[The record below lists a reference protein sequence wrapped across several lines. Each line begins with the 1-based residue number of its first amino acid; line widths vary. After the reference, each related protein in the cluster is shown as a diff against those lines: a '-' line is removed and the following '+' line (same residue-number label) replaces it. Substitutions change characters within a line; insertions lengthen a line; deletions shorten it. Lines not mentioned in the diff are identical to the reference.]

1 MTSTI
6 LAGIKLWNKE
16 PMPGFHEARHSVTFF
31 PLKSTF
37 NEGSKSF
44 FFFFFCVSFTLYFCA
59 RSLFYNLCEL
69 TYLLFLLTQWF
80 FAQHCRW
87 CAANISNCFRLHT
100 WFLTK
105 CFSPSHITH
114 VGPRGTTNASTM
126 NIFCGTVNKMPT

>member
-16 PMPGFHEARHSVTFF
+16 PMPGFHEARHSLHFF
-31 PLKSTF
+31 HSNLLLMKDPNL
-37 NEGSKSF
+37 F
-44 FFFFFCVSFTLYFCA
+44 FYYFCVSFTLYFCA
-59 RSLFYNLCEL
+59 RSLFYNLCEI
-69 TYLLFLLTQWF
+69 TCLLFLLTQWF
-80 FAQHCRW
+80 FAQHCRR